1 MEPQSES
8 SPRDTATTADDGVA
22 QSNRLPSEAEQGQG
36 KDEFL
41 MPGPTSTTN
50 EGTARWAVSWI
61 GFSLV
66 LMLFMLLITLLCFA
80 IARLVGLA

>member
-1 MEPQSES
+1 
-8 SPRDTATTADDGVA
+8 
-22 QSNRLPSEAEQGQG
+22 
-36 KDEFL
+36 

-50 EGTARWAVSWI
+50 AGTARWAVSWI

-66 LMLFMLLITLLCFA
+66 LMLFMLLITLLCFG